1 MLIHPTLDKLREMRL
16 AGMQKALL
24 EQMNLSER
32 DKLSFDER
40 FGELVDAEYTER
52 ENRRM
57 QIRLKQARLRQS
69 ATVEDIDYRQPRG
82 LDRTAMRTLANC
94 DWIRR
99 KHNLI
104 ITGPTGTG
112 KTYLACALAHR
123 ACCQGFRVLYF
134 RAPRLFQELAVAK
147 AQVTYDKLLRSLART
162 QLLVIDD
169 WGTQTLAEQQRRDL
183 FEVMEDRYDCAST
196 VFAAQLPVK
205 HWHEIIADPTLG
217 DAILDRL
224 IHNAYCLELKGE
236 SMRRMKS
243 TDLNPFPTTSHN
255 K

>member
-82 LDRTAMRTLANC
+82 LGQDRYA
-94 DWIRR
+94 
-99 KHNLI
+99 H
-104 ITGPTGTG
+104 TG
-112 KTYLACALAHR
+112 KL
-123 ACCQGFRVLYF
+123 
-134 RAPRLFQELAVAK
+134 RLD
-147 AQVTYDKLLRSLART
+147 T
-162 QLLVIDD
+162 
-169 WGTQTLAEQQRRDL
+169 
-183 FEVMEDRYDCAST
+183 
-196 VFAAQLPVK
+196 P
-205 HWHEIIADPTLG
+205 
-217 DAILDRL
+217 
-224 IHNAYCLELKGE
+224 
-236 SMRRMKS
+236 
-243 TDLNPFPTTSHN
+243 
-255 K
+255 